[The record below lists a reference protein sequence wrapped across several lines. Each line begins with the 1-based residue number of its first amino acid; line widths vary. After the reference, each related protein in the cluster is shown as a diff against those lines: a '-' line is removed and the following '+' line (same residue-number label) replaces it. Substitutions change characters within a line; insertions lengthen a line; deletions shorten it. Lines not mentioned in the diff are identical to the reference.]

1 MAKKSNGR
9 QAPRQHEK
17 PAEEAK
23 QGNSLKDLLGAATI
37 QKLKAQADEM
47 KLAEQKRKEEKRRQE
62 EEAKKQEQKRL
73 ENDFAYLLDNS
84 DPNWGKFK

>member
-1 MAKKSNGR
+1 MAKKTNGR
-9 QAPRQHEK
+9 QAPRHANK
-17 PAEEAK
+17 PAEEAN
-23 QGNSLKDLLGAATI
+23 QGNSLKDLLGADTI

-47 KLAEQKRKEEKRRQE
+47 KAAEQKRKEEKRKQE

-84 DPNWGKFK
+84 DSNWGKFK